1 MTNIVTPPAG
11 DFTPGAK
18 ATLDYSA
25 AVINAAWNQAN
36 AKYDT
41 FETKIDAIT
50 DEAAGWLGTL
60 SAPHVTAGTVA
71 TPVVVE
77 PPVDIPASQSAGD
90 VMVLFDTKYAELV
103 AMLSDKFVSF
113 RNTYFPN
120 DTADYAAVES
130 WIQGAVANPNGGLPV
145 AVQQQITA
153 DDQARILSDTTR
165 ASDAVLQTFAA
176 RRFPLPPGAASSA
189 VLQIQQKSQDAMA
202 ESSRK
207 ITMASV
213 DMMKFAVEKSVGLR
227 QMAMNDA
234 IEYIKAIASAPEM
247 ASRLVGIGYDAQS
260 KLISSVSQF
269 ISARTEVQKLIS
281 SVGEFNVTTGLE
293 AATKNQASDLTL
305 IEDRL
310 KALLTE
316 CQALAQMAT
325 SLFNNLHASAGT
337 SYSAST
343 S

>member
-1 MTNIVTPPAG
+1 MGLPLSVYPG
-11 DFTPGAK
+11 SYTPGAET
-18 ATLDYSA
+18 ALHA
-25 AVINAAWNQAN
+25 AIDVINESWEQAN
-36 AKYDT
+36 TKLAAFEAKV
-41 FETKIDAIT
+41 DAIT
-50 DEAAGWLGTL
+50 DEATGWLSTQ
-60 SAPHVTAGTVA
+60 SAPHVTAGSVT
-71 TPVVVE
+71 TPSVVE
-77 PPVDIPASQSAGD
+77 PAVDIPATQSATD
-90 VMVLFDTKYAELV
+90 VMTLFDTKYAELV

-120 DTADYAAVES
+120 DAADYAAVEA
-130 WIQGAVANPNGGLPV
+130 WIQGAVANPNSGLPV

-176 RRFPLPPGAASSA
+176 RRFPLPPGAATSA

-227 QMAMNDA
+227 QLAMNEA
-234 IEYIKAIASAPEM
+234 IEYVKAIASAPEM
-247 ASRLVGIGYDAQS
+247 ASQLVGIGYDAQS
-260 KLISSVSQF
+260 KLISAASQF
-269 ISARTEVQKLIS
+269 YSARTDVQKLIS
-281 SVGEFNVTTGLE
+281 SVNEFNVTTGLE
-293 AATKNQASDLTL
+293 VAAKNQAADLTL

-316 CQALAQMAT
+316 CQAFAQMAT
-325 SLFNNLHASAGT
+325 SLFNNLHASSGT
-337 SYSAST
+337 SYGVSVS
-343 S
+343 

>member
-1 MTNIVTPPAG
+1 MSIVSAPSG
-11 DFTPGAK
+11 NFTPGAL
-18 ATLDYSA
+18 ATLTYSA
-25 AVINAAWNQAN
+25 AVINAAWEQAN
-36 AKYDT
+36 TKYAD
-41 FETKIDAIT
+41 FETKIGNIT
-50 DEAAGWLGTL
+50 DQSTGWLSTL
-60 SAPHVTAGTVA
+60 TSPHVTAGTVA
-71 TPVVVE
+71 TPTVVE
-77 PPVDIPASQSAGD
+77 PAVDIPATQSADD
-90 VMVLFDTKYAELV
+90 VMTLFDTKYAELV
-103 AMLSDKFVSF
+103 TMLSDKFVSF
-113 RNTYFPN
+113 RTTYFPN
-120 DTADYAAVES
+120 DAAEYAAVET

-153 DDQARILSDTTR
+153 DDQARVLSDTTR
-165 ASDAVLQTFAA
+165 ASDAVLQAFAA
-176 RRFPLPPGAASSA
+176 RRFPLPPGAAASA

-234 IEYIKAIASAPEM
+234 IEYVKAIASAPEM

-260 KLISSVSQF
+260 KLISAASQF
-269 ISARTEVQKLIS
+269 YSARTDVQKLIS

-293 AATKNQASDLTL
+293 VASKNQAADLTL

-316 CQALAQMAT
+316 CQAIAQMAT

-337 SYSAST
+337 SYSASA
-343 S
+343 